1 MYLVVRA
8 RSGDPG
14 VVASIRRQVLE
25 ADPELAIFDTKS
37 MPERIAMSL
46 LNQRAA
52 MALCLIFGALALLLS
67 AIGIYG
73 VLAYSV
79 TQRTREFGIRVAL
92 GAGSRD
98 VVGMVVGNGL
108 RMAGLGLVIGAI
120 GAFLLTR
127 FMTAMLYG
135 VKPADPG
142 VFIGVAVILAT
153 VAVTASLIPSIRAV
167 RIRPSTALRYE

>member
-1 MYLVVRA
+1 LIA
-8 RSGDPG
+8 
-14 VVASIRRQVLE
+14 AIRRQVLQ
-25 ADPELAIFDTKS
+25 ADPELALFDTKT
-37 MPERIAMSL
+37 MPERIAASV

-52 MALCLIFGALALLLS
+52 MALCVIFGALALLLS
-67 AIGIYG
+67 AVGIYG

-92 GAGSRD
+92 GAGARD

-108 RMAGLGLVIGAI
+108 RMAGLGLAIGAA

-127 FMTAMLYG
+127 FMTAMLYD
-135 VKPADPG
+135 VRPADPG
-142 VFIGVAVILAT
+142 VFLIVAVILAA
-153 VAVTASLIPSIRAV
+153 VATLASLIPSLRAL